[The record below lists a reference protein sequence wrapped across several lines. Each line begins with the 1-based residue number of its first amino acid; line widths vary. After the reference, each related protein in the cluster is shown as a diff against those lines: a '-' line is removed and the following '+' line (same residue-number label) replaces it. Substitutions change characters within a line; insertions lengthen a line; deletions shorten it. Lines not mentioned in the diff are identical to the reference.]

1 MTETRRLGRGLEALL
16 GPMTREDVQAS
27 GGLRELPVAAIAPN
41 PYQPRRDFDEAQ
53 LKELADSIEAS
64 GLLQPVVVRPR
75 PDGHYELIAG
85 ERRWRA
91 AQRLGWQK
99 LPAVIRDVDDRSLL
113 TLALIENLQRDDLSP
128 IDAAQGYQQL
138 MQEFSLPQQE
148 VARLV
153 GKDRSTIS
161 NTLRLL
167 RLPAGVQ
174 QLLGRRV
181 LSEGHARA
189 LLALEDSQ
197 EILRLAEECVA
208 AGWSV
213 RDLEARVRGE
223 QLHGPGAGDP
233 GPRRRIRRPRA
244 EPRNPSADIRRVE
257 DALRKRLQTDVRVT
271 ARRRGRGAVT
281 IHYYSNDDLARLLE
295 LMLGEPFNG

>member
-16 GPMTREDVQAS
+16 GPISKDEAVAN
-27 GGLRELPVAAIAPN
+27 GGLREIAVTAIGPN
-41 PYQPRRDFDEAQ
+41 PYQPRRDFDETQ
-53 LKELADSIEAS
+53 LQELAASIEAS
-64 GLLQPVVVRPR
+64 GLLQPVVVRAR
-75 PDGHYELIAG
+75 PHGKYELIAG

-91 AQRLGWQK
+91 VQRLGWQK
-99 LPAVIRDVDDRSLL
+99 IPAVIKDVDDRALL

-128 IDAAQGYQQL
+128 LDAALGYQRL
-138 MQEFSLPQQE
+138 MQEFSIPQQE

-153 GKDRSTIS
+153 GKDRSTVS

-167 RLPAGVQ
+167 RLPAEVQ
-174 QLLGRRV
+174 SLLQQRK
-181 LSEGHARA
+181 LAEGHARA
-189 LLALEDSQ
+189 LLALTDPR
-197 EILRLAEECVA
+197 EITRLARECAA

-223 QLHGPGAGDP
+223 QVNGAP
-233 GPRRRIRRPRA
+233 AVRRTIRRPKP
-244 EPRNPSADIRRVE
+244 EVRNPSADVRLVE

-281 IHYYSNDDLARLLE
+281 VHYYSNDDLARLLE
-295 LMLGEPFNG
+295 VILGAPFTG

>member
-16 GPMTREDVQAS
+16 GPMSRDDAQSS
-27 GGLRELPVAAIAPN
+27 GALREIAVSAIDPN
-41 PYQPRRDFDEAQ
+41 PYQPRREFDEVQ

-64 GLLQPVVVRPR
+64 GLLQPVVVRSR
-75 PDGHYELIAG
+75 PNGRFELIAG
-85 ERRWRA
+85 ERRYRA
-91 AQRLGWQK
+91 IQRIGWQRV
-99 LPAVIRDVDDRSLL
+99 PAVVKEVDDRALL

-128 IDAAQGYQQL
+128 IDAAMGYQRL
-138 MQEFSLPQQE
+138 MEEFTLPQQE

-167 RLPAGVQ
+167 RLPAEVQ
-174 QLLGRRV
+174 GLLQHRK

-189 LLALEDSQ
+189 LLALHDPK
-197 EILRLAEECVA
+197 EIIRLAKECA
-208 AGWSV
+208 ASDWSV

-223 QLHGPGAGDP
+223 QLTGAP
-233 GPRRRIRRPRA
+233 TVRKTIRRPKP
-244 EPRNPSADIRRVE
+244 ELRNPSADIRLVE

-295 LMLGEPFNG
+295 VILGEPFGG

>member
-1 MTETRRLGRGLEALL
+1 VTESRRLGRGLEALL
-16 GPMTREDVQAS
+16 GPLTREAAQAT
-27 GGLRELPVAAIAPN
+27 GGLKELAVTAIGPN
-41 PYQPRRDFDEAQ
+41 PYQPRREFAEAQ
-53 LKELADSIEAS
+53 LKELADSIAAS
-64 GLLQPVVVRPR
+64 GLLQPVLVRPR
-75 PDGHYELIAG
+75 PDGRYELIAG

-91 AQRLGWQK
+91 VQRLGWPK
-99 LPAVIRDVDDRSLL
+99 IPAVVKEVDDRSLL

-138 MQEFSLPQQE
+138 MQEFTIPQQE

-153 GKDRSTIS
+153 GKDRSTVS
-161 NTLRLL
+161 NSLRLL
-167 RLPAGVQ
+167 RLPSEVQ
-174 QLLGRRV
+174 QMLGKRT

-189 LLALEDSQ
+189 LLALSDPK
-197 EILRLAEECVA
+197 EITRLARECA
-208 AGWSV
+208 AAEWSV

-223 QLHGPGAGDP
+223 QLQGTVPARRVI
-233 GPRRRIRRPRA
+233 RRRKPEARD
-244 EPRNPSADIRRVE
+244 PSADVRRVE

-295 LMLGEPFNG
+295 LILGESFGG